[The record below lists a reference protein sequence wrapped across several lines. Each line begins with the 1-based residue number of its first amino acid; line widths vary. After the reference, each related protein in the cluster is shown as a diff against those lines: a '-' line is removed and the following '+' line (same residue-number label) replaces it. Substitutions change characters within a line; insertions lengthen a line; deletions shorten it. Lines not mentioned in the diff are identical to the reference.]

1 MIRLLVFMVSYF
13 VVTGCGVRAP
23 LTQYYETTIIQSTPE
38 AIAMEVE
45 FDVSNTNDEPLRL
58 TTYQYTVSAGG
69 STVYRGK
76 YSAQQ
81 TVPRWSTVRSTIPI
95 VIRRDAIRGSQHVAW
110 RLSGSLGYIPPT
122 EFAETLLKSG
132 LWKPTT
138 VVRAHGSAT
147 MPPIN

>member
-132 LWKPTT
+132 LWNPTT